1 MRSEIPEGL
10 TRLRGRKL
18 QRTLWNYSIQEYHI
32 LLVRIG
38 QLEMKRKGEQ
48 FILDGILL
56 SHAIKERGCRV
67 PVLSVWIPR
76 MARKV

>member
-48 FILDGILL
+48 FILNGTLL
-56 SHAIKERGCRV
+56 SHADAIKERGCRV
-67 PVLSVWIPR
+67 PVL
-76 MARKV
+76 